1 MNEKDNITLND
12 HAIDNIDN
20 AESNSDTQEMISDTA
35 VEETPDESV
44 ESLKSEIDRLRA
56 ELEES
61 RSVNQRVADDISEF
75 HRLFPNVELGTI
87 PDEVRESVRA
97 GIPLSASYSL
107 YEKRLDAERERIEAI
122 NRKNAQRSSGAA
134 GKNTPKEYFSP
145 EDVRSMSQS
154 EVRENYKKIID
165 SMKKWN

>member
-1 MNEKDNITLND
+1 MNEQDNITLNE
-12 HAIDNIDN
+12 IGVDNVENI
-20 AESNSDTQEMISDTA
+20 SDTQEIIPETA
-35 VEETPDESV
+35 TEEAPTESV
-44 ESLKSEIDRLRA
+44 ESLKAEIDRLRT

-61 RSVNQRVADDISEF
+61 RAVNQRVADDISEF

-97 GIPLSASYSL
+97 GVPLSASYAL
-107 YEKRLDAERERIEAI
+107 YEKRLASERERIEAI
-122 NRKNAQRSSGAA
+122 NRQNASRSSGAA

-145 EDVRSMSQS
+145 EEVRSMSQS

>member
-1 MNEKDNITLND
+1 MNENDNITLD
-12 HAIDNIDN
+12 ETGVDSAEDNL
-20 AESNSDTQEMISDTA
+20 DTQEMIPEAT
-35 VEETPDESV
+35 VEESPIESIG
-44 ESLKSEIDRLRA
+44 SLKAEIDRLRT

-75 HRLFPNVELGTI
+75 HRLFPNVELGSI
-87 PDEVRESVRA
+87 PDEVRNSVRT
-97 GIPLSASYSL
+97 GIPLSASYAL

-122 NRKNAQRSSGAA
+122 NRQNAIRSSGAA

-145 EDVRSMSQS
+145 EEVRSMSQS